1 MTTSPRT
8 DIQSRRFAIWLSAL
22 LSVLGAFEVL
32 MAAGAASV
40 ATVVVGVVGGAAL
53 FASPWVRSLRLR
65 WVLLLIG
72 ALPFA
77 ILTWWTVA
85 GPLVAVAALAIGLP
99 TLRHGLAGA
108 RRPAPAGRTA
118 VGAR

>member
-1 MTTSPRT
+1 MTTPR
-8 DIQSRRFAIWLSAL
+8 SRLISVWLSVL
-22 LSVLGAFEVL
+22 LSLLGAFEVL

-40 ATVVVGVVGGAAL
+40 GTVVVGVIGGVALAA
-53 FASPWVRSLRLR
+53 ASWVPSLRLR

-77 ILTWWTVA
+77 ILTWWSVA
-85 GPLVAVAALAIGLP
+85 GPLVAVAALAIGIP

-108 RRPAPAGRTA
+108 RITAPPTGRTT
-118 VGAR
+118 VGAA